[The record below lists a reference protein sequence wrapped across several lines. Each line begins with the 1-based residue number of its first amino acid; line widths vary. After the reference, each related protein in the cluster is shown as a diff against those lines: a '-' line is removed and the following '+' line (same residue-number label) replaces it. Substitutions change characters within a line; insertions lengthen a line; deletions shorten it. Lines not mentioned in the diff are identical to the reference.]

1 MVVWSGGRLNK
12 PDLRTIDAGTKYR
25 QADGAVEEDYPML
38 FAVITAQR
46 LAGIGSFILKKF
58 YLLISQ
64 GRITVQPATVPVT

>member
-1 MVVWSGGRLNK
+1 M
-12 PDLRTIDAGTKYR
+12 KYR